1 MSLSVWQENRA
12 VDLRAKGY
20 PPREVARIVEAP
32 EEEVRRFW
40 PRLTFK
46 SIDAPKPV
54 TVGMALAALPKPP
67 SPPPGLKEPV
77 WLNGVKIQPRQV
89 LPKFPPR
96 AREIL
101 KQVAVKH
108 DMRLDVLFAERR
120 YRVLV
125 VARQE
130 AMYRIWK
137 ELDYSFP
144 HIGRLFGVDHT
155 TVIHATG
162 RHADRIKAGKA

>member
-12 VDLRAKGY
+12 IALRAKGF
-20 PPREVARIVEAP
+20 PPPEVARIVEAP

-46 SIDAPKPV
+46 NIGAPKPI

-67 SPPPGLKEPV
+67 PSQPSLKEPV
-77 WLNGVKIQPRQV
+77 WHCGIKIQPRQV
-89 LPKFPPR
+89 LPKFPTR

-101 KQVAVKH
+101 KEVAAKH
-108 DMRLDVLFAERR
+108 EMRLDVLFAERR

-125 VARQE
+125 LARQE

-155 TVIHATG
+155 TVMHATG